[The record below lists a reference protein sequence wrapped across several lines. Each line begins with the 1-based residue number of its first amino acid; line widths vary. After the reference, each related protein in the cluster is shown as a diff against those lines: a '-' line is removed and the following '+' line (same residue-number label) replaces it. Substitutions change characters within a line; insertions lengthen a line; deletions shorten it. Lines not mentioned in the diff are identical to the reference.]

1 MNDQSRLRL
10 YNTLLALRSE
20 IPKSNWSSCH
30 YKVGQSPNE
39 IREAL
44 LRSLP
49 LEERQLLEA
58 TTLPLDVEIPKK
70 GSEDVYTIEPAE
82 ARRLYG
88 QLERHLAAAGS
99 APKESP
105 SLAVPQVRLEGTIKP
120 QPTGK
125 AVFIVHGHDELN
137 LLRLRDLLRE
147 RSLEPIVLSSQPG
160 KGRSIVEKFEE
171 EAERAAYAFVLLTP
185 DDNIIKSDTEYS
197 QARPNVL
204 FELGWFYGRLGRER
218 VCILFKKGTRLHSD
232 LDGISRIEFT
242 ESLVDKIAEIEREL
256 IAGHMLKRSQ

>member
-1 MNDQSRLRL
+1 
-10 YNTLLALRSE
+10 
-20 IPKSNWSSCH
+20 
-30 YKVGQSPNE
+30 
-39 IREAL
+39 
-44 LRSLP
+44 LP
-49 LEERQLLEA
+49 LEERWLLEA
-58 TTLPLDVEIPKK
+58 TMLPLDVEIPRK
-70 GSEDVYTIEPAE
+70 GSDDEVYTIEPTE

-99 APKESP
+99 SPKESP
-105 SLAVPQVRLEGTIKP
+105 SLAAPQVRLDGTTMP

-137 LLRLRDLLRE
+137 LLRLGDLLRE
-147 RSLEPIVLSSQPG
+147 RYSLEPIVLSRQPG

-242 ESLVDKIAEIEREL
+242 ESLVDKIADIEREL